1 MAKNLMLRYGT
12 NPQQAEASVCMPLG
26 GELPFVVLG
35 GTPGYINLLDAL
47 NGWALVKELKAC
59 TGLPAAASFKHVSP
73 SGVGVGLPL
82 DDALAKSYFVEGLA
96 LSPLACAYARARGTD
111 RMSSF
116 GDLIAVSDVVDVE
129 TAALISKEVSD
140 GIIAPGYAPEALAI
154 LRKKKAGKY
163 VVLQVD
169 PLYEPEESETRQV
182 FGVQFRQS
190 RHSRTVSEA
199 DLGNIVT
206 ERKELGEQAVLDLKI
221 AWITLKYTQS
231 NSVCFVRG
239 GQTIGV
245 GAGQQSRV
253 HCVRLAGTKADLWY
267 LRQHPVVRG
276 LKFAQGIKR
285 PDRDNAIDQF
295 LQPDVTEAEKANWK
309 HVFSEMPTPLTATER
324 SDWLK
329 TLTGVTLGSDAF
341 FPFSDSI
348 DRAAGSG
355 ARTILQP
362 GGSTRDGDVIAA
374 CDEYGMVML
383 FSGVRLFHH

>member
-1 MAKNLMLRYGT
+1 
-12 NPQQAEASVCMPLG
+12 
-26 GELPFVVLG
+26 
-35 GTPGYINLLDAL
+35 
-47 NGWALVKELKAC
+47 
-59 TGLPAAASFKHVSP
+59 
-73 SGVGVGLPL
+73 
-82 DDALAKSYFVEGLA
+82 
-96 LSPLACAYARARGTD
+96 
-111 RMSSF
+111 MSSF

-129 TAALISKEVSD
+129 TAGLISKEVSD
-140 GIIAPGYAPEALAI
+140 GIIAPGYAPEALVI

-190 RHSRTVSEA
+190 RHSRTVSMA
-199 DLGNIVT
+199 DLDNIVT
-206 ERKELGEQAVLDLKI
+206 ERKDLSAQAVLDLKI
-221 AWITLKYTQS
+221 AWITLKFTQS

-267 LRQHPVVRG
+267 LRQHPVVGG

-309 HVFSEMPTPLTATER
+309 RVFNEMPTPLTAKER

-341 FPFSDSI
+341 FPFRDSI

-362 GGSTRDGDVIAA
+362 GGSTRDEDVIAA